1 MSARD
6 PTRME
11 GPPGPIPP
19 KEGLHESARG
29 SPSLGDMPVLVSLE
43 LDRLE
48 VTAARLARLEP
59 GWVLPFSASVDELV
73 HLYVRDHWVGSGRLV
88 EVDGR
93 VGVRITRMAEPEP

>member
-1 MSARD
+1 MSHRD

-11 GPPGPIPP
+11 GPPPPIPP
-19 KEGLHESARG
+19 SNRRPENKDRA
-29 SPSLGDMPVLVSLE
+29 PPLGDLPVLVSLE

-59 GWVLPFSASVDELV
+59 GWVLPFSASVDDLV

-88 EVDGR
+88 EIDGR
-93 VGVRITRMAEPEP
+93 VGVRITEMAESEL